1 MTALTRRAALALGLG
16 ATIGLTVAARPAEAV
31 EVTVGDLVLTVPD
44 GVMPAPADD
53 DLGSHWQWRGRT
65 DDGQLR
71 PRGIVLA
78 RADLA
83 TDDPVEVLGLLLAST
98 APGLLPS
105 IRLTGRRNRA
115 QPGGHEQTRIG
126 LSYAIAE
133 NRRYEGELA
142 ISPRTDGASGLV
154 VALTDGTMPT
164 SFLLGVLDSVRWRS

>member
-1 MTALTRRAALALGLG
+1 MTPLTRRAALALGLG
-16 ATIGLTVAARPAEAV
+16 ATMGLAVASRPAAAA

-44 GVMPAPADD
+44 TVTPAPAEE

-71 PRGIVLA
+71 PRGVVLA

-98 APGLLPS
+98 APGLLPAIS
-105 IRLTGRRNRA
+105 LTGRRSRT
-115 QPGGHEQTRIG
+115 QPGGDRQTRIG
-126 LSYAIAE
+126 LSYAIAPS
-133 NRRYEGELA
+133 RRYEGELA
-142 ISPRTDGASGLV
+142 ISPRTGRTSGLV
-154 VALTDGTMPT
+154 VALTDGTLPM